1 MKKVIFCISAFM
13 LFLSAN
19 AQEKSVMRHAGFET
33 NRFIDNWEISAGVG
47 GQLFHKLTRTD
58 TELNPGSFGDR
69 TSIGFNLA
77 VGKWV
82 TPIFGGRVQFQGY
95 SMTTFDRKTE
105 AQNDWNY
112 VYIHADL
119 MTNLT
124 NWICGYKSDRFYNA
138 VLMTGFGYGG
148 SKTDGGDGWNGEY
161 AFTGGLQ
168 NRFRLC
174 EAWDANLEVKATLIA
189 QDFDN
194 LPSYSRYALLWDASI
209 GATYKIPTKR
219 TFGYI
224 DHDQYKNKIAAL
236 EKDVENGNEKIA
248 ADAKEINELKAAV
261 DKEKKAK
268 EAAMEAER
276 KAKAA
281 YVPTTNQS
289 LSIFFRLGE
298 SEISDKNQENLKF
311 LAEAIKA
318 DKGTDAFTI
327 TGYAD
332 KETGSAE
339 RNDALS
345 KERAE
350 SVYNYLINLG
360 VDKDRLKIDYKGCK
374 EQPFSGKAYMNRAAI
389 IKK

>member
-138 VLMTGFGYGG
+138 VLMTGFGYDG

-236 EKDVENGNEKIA
+236 EKDIENGNKTIA
-248 ADAKEINELKAAV
+248 ADEEEINRLKAAV

-268 EAAMEAER
+268 EAALEAER

-281 YVPTTNQS
+281 YAPTTNQS

-318 DKGTDAFTI
+318 DKGNDVFTI

-350 SVYNYLINLG
+350 SVYNYLVNLG
-360 VDKDRLKIDYKGCK
+360 VDKNRLKIDYKGCK

>member
-174 EAWDANLEVKATLIA
+174 EAWDANLEVKATLIV

-219 TFGYI
+219 TFAAI
-224 DHDQYKNKIAAL
+224 DHAQYQNKIAAL

-261 DKEKKAK
+261 NKERQAK
-268 EAAMEAER
+268 EAAIEAER
-276 KAKAA
+276 KAKAT

-318 DKGTDAFTI
+318 DKGNDVFTI

-350 SVYNYLINLG
+350 SVYNYLVNLG

>member
-1 MKKVIFCISAFM
+1 
-13 LFLSAN
+13 
-19 AQEKSVMRHAGFET
+19 MRHAGFET

-47 GQLFHKLTRTD
+47 GQLFQRLTRTD
-58 TELNPGSFGDR
+58 NKLNPGSFGDR

-77 VGKWV
+77 VGKWI

-95 SMTTFDRKTE
+95 SMTTYDWKTE

-112 VYIHADL
+112 LYVHADV
-119 MTNLT
+119 MANLT

-138 VLMTGFGYGG
+138 VLFGGFGFAT
-148 SKTDGGDGWNGEY
+148 STTDDQDGWENEY

-174 EAWDANLEVKATLIA
+174 EAWDANLEVKTTLVK
-189 QDFDN
+189 QGFDN
-194 LPSYSRYALLWDASI
+194 LPSYSRFALLWDASI

-219 TFGYI
+219 TFVAI
-224 DHDQYKNKIAAL
+224 DHAQYQNKIAAL

-261 DKEKKAK
+261 NKERKAK
-268 EAAMEAER
+268 EAAVEAER
-276 KAKAA
+276 KAKATYA
-281 YVPTTNQS
+281 PTTNQS

-318 DKGTDAFTI
+318 DKGTEAFTI

-360 VDKDRLKIDYKGCK
+360 VDKNRLKIDYKGCK
-374 EQPFSGKAYMNRAAI
+374 EQPFSGKAYMNRVAV

>member
-95 SMTTFDRKTE
+95 SMTTYDWKTE

-112 VYIHADL
+112 LYVHADV
-119 MTNLT
+119 MANLT

-138 VLMTGFGYGG
+138 VLFGGFGFAT
-148 SKTDGGDGWNGEY
+148 STTDDQDGWDKEY

-174 EAWDANLEVKATLIA
+174 EAWDANLEVKTTLVK

-194 LPSYSRYALLWDASI
+194 LPSYSRFALLWDASI

-219 TFGYI
+219 TFAAI
-224 DHDQYKNKIAAL
+224 DHAQYQNKIAAL

-261 DKEKKAK
+261 NKERKAK
-268 EAAMEAER
+268 EAAVEAER
-276 KAKAA
+276 KAKATYA
-281 YVPTTNQS
+281 PTTNQS

-318 DKGTDAFTI
+318 DQGTDAFTI

>member
-138 VLMTGFGYGG
+138 VLMTGFGYDG

-174 EAWDANLEVKATLIA
+174 EAWDANLEVKATLIV

-219 TFGYI
+219 TFAAI
-224 DHDQYKNKIAAL
+224 DHAQYQNKIAAL
-236 EKDVENGNEKIA
+236 EKDVENGNKTIA
-248 ADAKEINELKAAV
+248 ADEEEINRLKAAV

-281 YVPTTNQS
+281 YAPTTNQS

-350 SVYNYLINLG
+350 SVYNYLVNLG

>member
-19 AQEKSVMRHAGFET
+19 AQEKTVLRHAGFET
-33 NRFIDNWEISAGVG
+33 NRFIDNWEISAGVS
-47 GQLFHKLTRTD
+47 GQLFQKLSD
-58 TELNPGSFGDR
+58 SDKKMNEGSFGDR
-69 TSIGFNLA
+69 ITLGFNASIG
-77 VGKWV
+77 KWISPV
-82 TPIFGGRVQFQGY
+82 FGGRIQFQGY
-95 SMTTFDRKTE
+95 SMTTFDANEK
-105 AQNDWNY
+105 QNDWNY
-112 VYIHADL
+112 IYVHADI
-119 MTNLT
+119 MSNLT

-138 VLMTGFGYGG
+138 VLMTGFGYA
-148 SKTDGGDGWNGEY
+148 SSTNDDLDGRNQEY
-161 AFTGGLQ
+161 AFTVGLQ

-174 EAWDANLEVKATLIA
+174 EAWDANLEVKTMITK
-189 QDFDN
+189 QNFDN
-194 LPSYSRYALLWDASI
+194 LPSNDECGLLWDASI

-236 EKDVENGNEKIA
+236 EKDVENGNKTIA
-248 ADAKEINELKAAV
+248 ADEEEINRLKAAV

-281 YVPTTNQS
+281 YAPTTNQS

-318 DKGTDAFTI
+318 DKGNDVFTI

-350 SVYNYLINLG
+350 SVYNYLVNLG
-360 VDKDRLKIDYKGCK
+360 VDKNRLKIDYKGCK

>member
-1 MKKVIFCISAFM
+1 MKRVIFCISAFM

-138 VLMTGFGYGG
+138 VLMTGFGYDG

-194 LPSYSRYALLWDASI
+194 LPSYSKYALLWDASI

-236 EKDVENGNEKIA
+236 EKDVENGNKTIA
-248 ADAKEINELKAAV
+248 ADEEEINRLKAAV

-281 YVPTTNQS
+281 YAPTTNQS

-318 DKGTDAFTI
+318 DKGNDVFTI

-350 SVYNYLINLG
+350 SVYNYLVNLG
-360 VDKDRLKIDYKGCK
+360 VDKNRLKIDYKGCK

>member
-138 VLMTGFGYGG
+138 VLMTGFGYDG

-236 EKDVENGNEKIA
+236 EKDIENGNKTIA
-248 ADAKEINELKAAV
+248 ADEEEINRLKAAV

-318 DKGTDAFTI
+318 DKGTDVFTI

-360 VDKDRLKIDYKGCK
+360 VDKNRLKIDYKGCK

>member
-138 VLMTGFGYGG
+138 VLMTGFGYDG

-236 EKDVENGNEKIA
+236 EKDIENGNKTIA
-248 ADAKEINELKAAV
+248 ADEEEINRLKAAV

-281 YVPTTNQS
+281 YAPTTNQS

-318 DKGTDAFTI
+318 DKGNDVFTI

-350 SVYNYLINLG
+350 SVYNYLVNLG
-360 VDKDRLKIDYKGCK
+360 VDKNRLKIDYKGCK